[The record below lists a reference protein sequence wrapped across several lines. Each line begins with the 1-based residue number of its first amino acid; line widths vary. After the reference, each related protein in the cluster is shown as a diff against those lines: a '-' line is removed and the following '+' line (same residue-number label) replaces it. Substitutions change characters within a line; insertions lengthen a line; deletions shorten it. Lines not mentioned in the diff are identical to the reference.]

1 MATLRELLGSPD
13 AAGVWNLDSDRST
26 ITFRA
31 KSMWGLVP
39 VKGTF
44 NEFSGDGQVTGGG
57 AVFGRVD
64 IRADSLRTGIK
75 MRDRHLRSADFFDV
89 EKFPDIS
96 IVVTAAEP
104 SGEEGDRLRA
114 SVTVKGTTLP
124 IELPAT
130 VRVLDDGA
138 VRVTT
143 QATVDRSQFDVGG
156 NLLGMVTKPVT
167 ISCDL
172 VFTRATN

>member
-1 MATLRELLGSPD
+1 MATLQELLGSPD
-13 AAGVWNLDSDRST
+13 AAGVWNLDSDRTT

-39 VKGTF
+39 VKGAF

-104 SGEEGDRLRA
+104 SGEEGARLRA